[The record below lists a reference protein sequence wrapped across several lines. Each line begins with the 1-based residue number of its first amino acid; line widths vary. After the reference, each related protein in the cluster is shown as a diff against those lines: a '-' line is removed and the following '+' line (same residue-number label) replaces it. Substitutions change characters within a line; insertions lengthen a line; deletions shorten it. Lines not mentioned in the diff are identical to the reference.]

1 MMLKILGRNVFHSCL
16 TLGLLWRHCLYG
28 CYNISRNYIL
38 SFMWGC
44 QISSTFELQLL
55 MSIITCT
62 DLDRSYN

>member
-1 MMLKILGRNVFHSCL
+1 MMLKILGRNVFLSCL
-16 TLGLLWRHCLYG
+16 TLGLLWLHCLYG
-28 CYNISRNYIL
+28 CYDISRNDIL